1 MSDDAIDM
9 KEVLERVGD
18 DRELLIELL
27 QIFSEDYVRKK
38 KMLDE
43 AVNRN
48 DFEQV
53 RDIAHGLKGAS
64 GNISAKQLRVSFSDL
79 GQMAKTRDFSR
90 AKEEL
95 ELIDRQF
102 NELKDFAAKNLK
114 K

>member
-1 MSDDAIDM
+1 MNDEAIDL
-9 KEVLERVGD
+9 KEVMDRVQD

-27 QIFSEDYVRKK
+27 QIFSDDYAQKE

-43 AVNRN
+43 AVAKN

-64 GNISAKQLRVSFSDL
+64 GNISAKKLCSCFADL
-79 GQMAKTRDFSR
+79 GQMAKTRDFSK
-90 AKEEL
+90 AKETL
-95 ELIDRQF
+95 DLIDRQF
-102 NELKDFAAKNLK
+102 NELKDFVAKNLK

>member
-1 MSDDAIDM
+1 MNDEAIDL
-9 KEVLERVGD
+9 KEVMDRVQD

-27 QIFSEDYVRKK
+27 QIFSDDYVQKK

-43 AVNRN
+43 AVTKN

-53 RDIAHGLKGAS
+53 RNIAHGLKGAS
-64 GNISAKQLRVSFSDL
+64 GNISAKELRSSFSNL
-79 GQMAKTRDFSR
+79 GQMAKSKDFSK
-90 AKEEL
+90 AKETL
-95 ELIDRQF
+95 ALIDQQF